1 MNFTNTRRLSILWVG
16 AFMSAL
22 SLHAALGIQF
32 CFQNINVSDNVFP
45 PAIMLTFAQEVSH
58 PNINTNTDLEMLQSS
73 VLEQEQKISEL
84 ALNEVQS
91 MESQFSEEI
100 QSSQELQPVIEK
112 NDFIVEKTLK
122 KSQTS
127 KMAHKAL
134 VKKALSVSKIAA
146 KQSGAKSVHSFAM
159 SMSKGN
165 YTKLDD
171 ALSMQWLAKV
181 QAQLERQKNYVIR
194 HRTTHAKGVVQL
206 EFKVH
211 KQGNIFASRIAL
223 SSNDQELDRLA
234 MAALQRVGILPP
246 PPLSKENKIIRI
258 SLIFN

>member
-1 MNFTNTRRLSILWVG
+1 MNFANTRRLSILWIG

-22 SLHAALGIQF
+22 SLHAALGVQF
-32 CFQNINVSDNVFP
+32 YFQNVNVSDSVFP
-45 PAIMLTFAQEVSH
+45 PAIMLTFAQEISH
-58 PNINTNTDLEMLQSS
+58 PNINTNTDLEILQSS

-91 MESQFSEEI
+91 MESQFSEKM

-112 NDFIVEKTLK
+112 NDFIIEKALK

-127 KMAHKAL
+127 KMEHKAL

-146 KQSGAKSVHSFAM
+146 KQSDAKSVHSFAV
-159 SMSKGN
+159 SEDN

-181 QAQLERQKNYVIR
+181 QAQLERQKNYVMR
-194 HRTTHAKGVVQL
+194 HRTTHAKGMVQL

-211 KQGNIFASRIAL
+211 KQGNIFSSRIVL

-234 MAALQRVGILPP
+234 MAALQRAGILPP

>member
-1 MNFTNTRRLSILWVG
+1 MNFTNTGRLSILWVG

-22 SLHAALGIQF
+22 SLHAALGIRF
-32 CFQNINVSDNVFP
+32 YFQNVNMSDSVFLP
-45 PAIMLTFAQEVSH
+45 PTIMLTFAQEISH
-58 PNINTNTDLEMLQSS
+58 SNINTNTDLEILQSS
-73 VLEQEQKISEL
+73 FSEQEQKISES

-91 MESQFSEEI
+91 IGSQFSEEI
-100 QSSQELQPVIEK
+100 QSSQESQPIIEE
-112 NDFIVEKTLK
+112 NDFMVQKAFK

-127 KMAHKAL
+127 KMEHKAL
-134 VKKALSVSKIAA
+134 VRKALSVSKTVA
-146 KQSGAKSVHSFAM
+146 KQSNAKSVHSL
-159 SMSKGN
+159 SVGKDN
-165 YTKLDD
+165 NTKLDD

-181 QAQLERQKNYVIR
+181 QAQLERQKNYVMR

-211 KQGNIFASRIAL
+211 KQGNIFSSRIAL

>member
-1 MNFTNTRRLSILWVG
+1 MNFTNTRRLSILWIG

-32 CFQNINVSDNVFP
+32 YFQNINVSDNVFP
-45 PAIMLTFAQEVSH
+45 PAIMLTFAQEISH
-58 PNINTNTDLEMLQSS
+58 PNIINTNTDLEMLQSS
-73 VLEQEQKISEL
+73 VLEQEQKISES

-91 MESQFSEEI
+91 MESQFSEEM

-146 KQSGAKSVHSFAM
+146 KQSDAKSVHSFAV
-159 SMSKGN
+159 SKDD

>member
-1 MNFTNTRRLSILWVG
+1 MNFTNTRRLSILWIG

-22 SLHAALGIQF
+22 SLHAVLGIQF
-32 CFQNINVSDNVFP
+32 YFQNINVSDNVFP
-45 PAIMLTFAQEVSH
+45 PAIMLTFAQEISH
-58 PNINTNTDLEMLQSS
+58 PNINTNTDLEILQSS
-73 VLEQEQKISEL
+73 VLEQEQKISEP

-91 MESQFSEEI
+91 MESQFSEEM
-100 QSSQELQPVIEK
+100 QSSQELQPIIEK

-122 KSQTS
+122 ESQTS

-146 KQSGAKSVHSFAM
+146 KQSDTKSVHSFAV
-159 SMSKGN
+159 SKNN

-211 KQGNIFASRIAL
+211 KQGNIFASRIAF

-246 PPLSKENKIIRI
+246 PPSSKENKIIRI

>member
-1 MNFTNTRRLSILWVG
+1 MNFTNTGRLSILWVG

-32 CFQNINVSDNVFP
+32 YFQNINVSDNVFSS
-45 PAIMLTFAQEVSH
+45 AIMLTLAQEISH
-58 PNINTNTDLEMLQSS
+58 PNVNTNTDLEMLQSS

-112 NDFIVEKTLK
+112 NDLIVEKTLK

-127 KMAHKAL
+127 KMAHKEP
-134 VKKALSVSKIAA
+134 VKKALSVSKIST
-146 KQSGAKSVHSFAM
+146 KQSDAKSVHSFAI
-159 SMSKGN
+159 SKGN

-181 QAQLERQKNYVIR
+181 QAQLERQKNYVMR

-211 KQGNIFASRIAL
+211 KQGNIFSSRIAL

-246 PPLSKENKIIRI
+246 PPSSKENKIIRI
-258 SLIFN
+258 SLIFT